1 MYIPISMSGWTYA
14 KAGVNI
20 DEKSG
25 AIDSLVKELKY
36 RRTGKGKSA
45 DLKGLFTSLIDF
57 GDDYLTLC
65 TDGVGTK
72 LLVAEELGIWDTVG
86 IDCIAM
92 NVNDT
97 ICVGAEPISFVDYI
111 AIDKPDEKLTNAIG
125 KGLEKGAEMSNME
138 IVGGEIA
145 VLPDM
150 VKGVDVS
157 GTCLGF
163 VNKKKVITGQEVN
176 SGDLIISLAASG
188 IHSNGLTL
196 ARKVFESSGIKMNEK
211 ISGLKKSVGAE
222 LLVPTEIYVRQVL
235 SMINEHKV
243 TGMVNITGGGLRNL
257 LRMRKGLRYVIDDPV
272 KSMPIFDKIQELG
285 NVDIREM
292 YQTFNMGMGYTIV
305 ASPVEAEAIAKEN
318 KNAKIVGFVEKGN
331 GVLYA
336 PDSLLYERY

>member
-1 MYIPISMSGWTYA
+1 MPAKWTYA
-14 KAGVNI
+14 EAGVDI
-20 DEKSG
+20 DRKSG
-25 AIDSLVKELKY
+25 AIESLVKELKY
-36 RRTGKGKSA
+36 KRTGKGRSS

-72 LLVAEELGIWDTVG
+72 LLIAEELGIWDTVG

-111 AIDKPDEKLTNAIG
+111 AIDIPNEALTNAIG
-125 KGLEKGAEMSNME
+125 KGLERGAEMSNME

-163 VNKKKVITGQEVN
+163 VKKSNVITGQEV
-176 SGDLIISLAASG
+176 SEGDLIVSLASSG
-188 IHSNGLTL
+188 VHSNGLTL
-196 ARKVFESSGIKMNEK
+196 ARKVFESAGIGMKEK
-211 ISGLKKSVGAE
+211 TAGLRRSVGME
-222 LLVPTEIYVRQVL
+222 LLEPTEIYVRQVL
-235 SMINEHKV
+235 SIIKDHKV
-243 TGMVNITGGGLRNL
+243 SGMVNITGGGLRNL
-257 LRMRKGLRYVIDDPV
+257 LRMRKGLRYVISDPV
-272 KSMPIFDKIQELG
+272 KPQKIFDKMQELG
-285 NVDIREM
+285 NIDTREM

-305 ASPVEAEAIAKEN
+305 ASPDEAEAIASEN
-318 KNAKIVGFVEKGN
+318 KNANVVGHVEKGK
-331 GVLYA
+331 GVMYG
-336 PDSLLYERY
+336 PDSLLYENY

>member
-1 MYIPISMSGWTYA
+1 MAGWTYA

-20 DEKSG
+20 DRKSS

-36 RRTGKGKSA
+36 KRVGKGRSA
-45 DLKGLFTSLIDF
+45 ELKGLFTSLIDF

-72 LLVAEELGIWDTVG
+72 LLVAEELGIWNTVG

-111 AIDKPDEKLTNAIG
+111 AIDKPNEEITNEIG
-125 KGLEKGAEMSNME
+125 KGLEKGAEMSNMD

-145 VLPDM
+145 VLPEM
-150 VKGVDVS
+150 VNGVDLS

-163 VNKKKVITGQEVN
+163 VNKKKVITGRDVVP
-176 SGDLIISLAASG
+176 GDLIVSLASSG

-196 ARKVFESSGIKMNEK
+196 ARKVFESAGIGAAEK
-211 ISGLKKSVGAE
+211 IGGLRRSVGLE
-222 LLVPTEIYVRQVL
+222 LLTPTEIYVKQVL
-235 SMINEHKV
+235 SIIEKHKV

-257 LRMRKGLRYVIDDPV
+257 LRMTKIRYVIDDPV
-272 KSMPIFDKIQELG
+272 KPQALFNKIQELG
-285 NVDIREM
+285 NIELREM
-292 YQTFNMGMGYTIV
+292 YQTFNMGMGYAIL
-305 ASPVEAEAIAKEN
+305 ASPDEAEAIVSEN
-318 KNAKIVGFVEKGN
+318 KNAKIVGYAEKGEH

-336 PDSLLYERY
+336 PGSLLYDHY

>member
-1 MYIPISMSGWTYA
+1 MSGWTYA

-20 DEKSG
+20 DDKSS
-25 AIDSLVKELKY
+25 AIESLVKELKFK
-36 RRTGKGKSA
+36 RTGKGRAS
-45 DLKGLFTSLIDF
+45 DLKGMFTSLIEF

-72 LLVAEELGIWDTVG
+72 LLIAAELGIWDTVG

-97 ICVGAEPISFVDYI
+97 ICVGAEPMSFVDYI
-111 AIDKPDEKLTNAIG
+111 AIDRPDEDLTNAIG

-150 VKGVDVS
+150 VKSVDLS

-163 VNKKKVITGQEVN
+163 VNKKKVITGQDVN
-176 SGDLIISLAASG
+176 EGDLVISLASSG

-196 ARKVFESSGIKMNEK
+196 ARKVFESAGIGMRDKTSGIKRT
-211 ISGLKKSVGAE
+211 VGME
-222 LLVPTEIYVRQVL
+222 LLEPTEIYVRQVL
-235 SMINEHKV
+235 SIIGKHKV

-272 KSMPIFDKIQELG
+272 KSLPIFDKMQELG
-285 NVDIREM
+285 NIDTREM

-305 ASPVEAEAIAKEN
+305 APPGEAEAIASEN
-318 KNAKIVGFVEKGN
+318 RNAKIVGFVEKGN
-331 GVLYA
+331 GVLYK
-336 PDSLLYERY
+336 PNKLLYENY